1 MKNDK
6 SCWEREMKKAVCGL
20 LCVMFA
26 AASVCAKDVS
36 LRLPVNAVVVSED
49 VTGTTWRQNAI
60 LRVTYTAAV
69 NQLKAVI
76 GQQGWRLKQELT
88 LGTVAS
94 DRSLLVFARGETDIT
109 VMVWKISVG
118 ETGFSWG
125 ANENKKK

>member
-1 MKNDK
+1 
-6 SCWEREMKKAVCGL
+6 MKKTVCGL
-20 LCVMFA
+20 VCASFA
-26 AASVCAKDVS
+26 VATVCAKDVS

-49 VTGTTWRQNAI
+49 VSGTTWRQNAV

-88 LGTVAS
+88 LGTAAS
-94 DRSLLVFARGETDIT
+94 DRSLIVFTRGKTDIT

-125 ANENKKK
+125 ASENK